1 MARIR
6 FEWDEAKNRANERKH
21 RVSFE
26 EAQTVFWDEDA
37 RLIDDPD
44 HSNSEDRFILM
55 GLSSNLRVLVVSHTY
70 RKSESVIRIISAR
83 RANRREQDFY
93 RGKV

>member
-6 FEWDEAKNRANERKH
+6 FEWDESKNRANKRKH

-26 EAQTVFWDEDA
+26 EAQTVFWDENA

-44 HSNSEDRFILM
+44 HSKSEDRFILM
-55 GLSSNLRVLVVSHTY
+55 GLSNNLRVLVVSHTY

-93 RGKV
+93 RSKV

>member
-6 FEWDEAKNRANERKH
+6 FEWDESKNRANKRKH

-26 EAQTVFWDEDA
+26 EAQTVFWDENG
-37 RLIDDPD
+37 RLLDDPD
-44 HSNSEDRFILM
+44 HSKSEDRFILM
-55 GLSSNLRVLVVSHTY
+55 GLSNNLRVLVVPHTY

-83 RANRREQDFY
+83 RANRREQHFY
-93 RGKV
+93 RSKV